1 MNAVRVVPATA
12 DRWPGLGRAFGP
24 RAKDPTSCWCQRFR
38 RHQELDNRSALHR
51 EVETARLPVGL
62 LAIGGDEDVLG
73 WTRVVPRSTLPGVTE
88 NRALV
93 RILDADADAWWV
105 SCFAVRREHRGSG
118 VGSALLRAA
127 VDWAAQHDASVLD
140 GHPVDTDGLAGTPAA
155 SALFTGTLAMF
166 RRAGFN
172 EIGRTFPTR
181 PVVRHLLRV
190 PQANVHRDGRPAR

>member
-12 DRWPGLGRAFGP
+12 DTWPGLGRAFGP

-62 LAIGGDEDVLG
+62 LAIGGDEDVVG

-88 NRALV
+88 NRALA
-93 RILDADADAWWV
+93 RILDADANAWWV

-118 VGSALLRAA
+118 VGTALLKAA

-140 GHPVDTDGLAGTPAA
+140 GHPVDTDGLASTPAA

-166 RRAGFN
+166 G
-172 EIGRTFPTR
+172 EPGSTR
-181 PVVRHLLRV
+181 S
-190 PQANVHRDGRPAR
+190 DARFRLDP